1 MKKQQRMLAISRR
14 LNAALLC
21 QEYLEYVCFLDILD
35 FHDVQEHQGQG
46 STASLDSC
54 LLTTH
59 PSLFCHVIHVSKV
72 SEWESLL

>member
-1 MKKQQRMLAISRR
+1 MLAISRS

-54 LLTTH
+54 LDAPTGLSIVNNTSFSILSCD
-59 PSLFCHVIHVSKV
+59 PCA
-72 SEWESLL
+72 